1 MLGKALGS
9 VFLKSHKPSGQAARD
24 EHQMIDGGKAPL
36 MEELSMEA
44 MRESETALLQL
55 WWDTKQT
62 SSVSDKSVKGTTE
75 EEFHHGWS
83 ELSSALTETKS
94 RQLDIAYHLMW

>member
-55 WWDTKQT
+55 
-62 SSVSDKSVKGTTE
+62 
-75 EEFHHGWS
+75 
-83 ELSSALTETKS
+83 
-94 RQLDIAYHLMW
+94 